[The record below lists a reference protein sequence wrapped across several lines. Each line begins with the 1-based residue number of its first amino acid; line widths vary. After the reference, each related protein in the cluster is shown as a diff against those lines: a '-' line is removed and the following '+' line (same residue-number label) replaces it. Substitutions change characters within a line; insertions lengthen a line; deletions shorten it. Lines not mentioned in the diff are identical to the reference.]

1 MTAKNL
7 HLFKPRGAARVHA
20 GMSLHAFLTRLIWLC
35 VGPLVLLAAY
45 LAIDRVRHVHD
56 ERDLET
62 TNLAKTLSAA
72 VDQDLN
78 ARIGVLTMLAA
89 SPLVDDASRWK
100 DLYQEAQGFRQSFGS
115 HVILADLSMHM
126 LFNTRVP
133 FDTVLPSLP
142 RPRGR
147 AAAPIAAETGR
158 PAVGDVFLGPIAQE
172 PLVAVAVPVLRQ
184 GKTDF
189 LLLTVFEARQF
200 QKHLDQMA
208 LPSGWSLALLDSN
221 GETIA
226 RRAPP
231 GLNPAADVDA
241 SGRFVVKSAVAPWS
255 VALEIP
261 RAIDGASLTEAATV
275 LTLVVLGA
283 TVAGVVIGTLASRRL
298 GRLVAS
304 LAQAP
309 TPGAPVP
316 WIIEIAAVRRLLDE
330 AAQRRETAEAT
341 LIVSEQRFRRLFY
354 EAPLPQ
360 ALIAKDGTVVG
371 LNARFVQV
379 FGYSLE
385 DLPTLDEWW
394 LHAYPDPTVRASVRE
409 AWNAAVAH
417 AGATAPSIEPL
428 ERRVSCKNGD
438 VRTMVVSGIGIG
450 NDFLS
455 TFFDVTERKR
465 EEEVR
470 QLLAAIVE
478 SSDDAIVSSTV
489 DGVITSWNRGAERTF
504 GFSSDETIG
513 KSVREVIR
521 PEDDEPIRVQERRIF
536 HARQGTGRTGAEEV
550 VRLHKDGHSI
560 TLSVVTGV
568 IRDASGAV
576 SALAAIMRDITI
588 AKRRD
593 VELQTLV
600 AEQATREGLMRDLT
614 ARLRTLREEEC
625 TRISREVHD
634 GLGQLLTCLKMD
646 LRWMSRR
653 LAGGAAAADLS
664 AKLAETEDL
673 VDQTVA
679 SVQRIAVELRPSV
692 LDALGLPA
700 AIRDEVRRFEA
711 RTGVATVVETNT
723 AVSPGTAVATA
734 LFRILQ
740 ELLTNTARHAQA
752 SSLIVTLADDQD
764 AWTLLVRDD
773 GVGIPAEMANSAT
786 TLGLLGMTERA
797 GAIGGAFSVQR
808 HPDGGTLAIVRI
820 PHPTA

>member
-1 MTAKNL
+1 MNL

-20 GMSLHAFLTRLIWLC
+20 GMPLHAFLTRLIWLC

-62 TNLAKTLSAA
+62 TNLAKSLSTA

-78 ARIGVLTMLAA
+78 ARIGALTMLAA

-115 HVILADLSMHM
+115 HVILADLSMRM

-147 AAAPIAAETGR
+147 AAAPFAVATGR

-172 PLVAVAVPVLRQ
+172 PLVAVAVPVLRK
-184 GKTDF
+184 GKTAF

-200 QKHLDQMA
+200 QKHLDQMP

-255 VALEIP
+255 VVLEIP
-261 RAIDGASLTEAATV
+261 RGIYGASLVEAAAV
-275 LTLVVLGA
+275 LTLVVLGT
-283 TVAGVVIGTLASRRL
+283 TVAGVVVGTLASRRL

-385 DLPTLDEWW
+385 DLPTLAEWW
-394 LHAYPDPTVRASVRE
+394 LRAYPDPTDRASVRE
-409 AWNAAVAH
+409 AWDVAVAH
-417 AGATAPSIEPL
+417 AGAAVSIEPF
-428 ERRVSCKNGD
+428 ERRISCKNGD

-465 EEEVR
+465 VEEVR

-478 SSDDAIVSSTV
+478 SSDDAIISSTV

-521 PEDDEPIRVQERRIF
+521 PEDDETIRVQERRIF
-536 HARQGTGRTGAEEV
+536 HARQGASRTGAEEV

-568 IRDASGAV
+568 IRDASGTV
-576 SALAAIMRDITI
+576 SALAAIMRDVTV

-600 AEQATREGLMRDLT
+600 AEQAARESLLRDLT

-723 AVSPGTAVATA
+723 SVSPGSAVATA

-797 GAIGGAFSVQR
+797 GAIGGAFSVKR
-808 HPDGGTLAIVRI
+808 HPDGGTVAIVRI
-820 PHPTA
+820 PHPTV

>member
-1 MTAKNL
+1 MNL

-20 GMSLHAFLTRLIWLC
+20 GMPLHAFLTRLIWLC

-62 TNLAKTLSAA
+62 TNLAKSLSTA

-78 ARIGVLTMLAA
+78 ARIGALTMLAA

-115 HVILADLSMHM
+115 HVILADLSMRM

-147 AAAPIAAETGR
+147 AAAPFAVATGR

-172 PLVAVAVPVLRQ
+172 PLVAVAVPVLRK
-184 GKTDF
+184 GKTAF
-189 LLLTVFEARQF
+189 LMLTVFEARQF
-200 QKHLDQMA
+200 QKHLDQMP

-255 VALEIP
+255 VVLEIP
-261 RAIDGASLTEAATV
+261 RGIYGASLVEAAAV
-275 LTLVVLGA
+275 LTLVVLGT
-283 TVAGVVIGTLASRRL
+283 TVAGVVVGTLASRRL

-385 DLPTLDEWW
+385 DLPTLAEWW
-394 LHAYPDPTVRASVRE
+394 LRAYPDPTDRASVRE
-409 AWNAAVAH
+409 AWDVAVAH
-417 AGATAPSIEPL
+417 AGAAVSIEPF
-428 ERRVSCKNGD
+428 ERRISCKNGD

-465 EEEVR
+465 VEEVR

-478 SSDDAIVSSTV
+478 SSDDAIISSTV

-521 PEDDEPIRVQERRIF
+521 PEDDETIRVQERRIF
-536 HARQGTGRTGAEEV
+536 HARQGASRTGAEEV

-568 IRDASGAV
+568 IRDASGTV
-576 SALAAIMRDITI
+576 SALAAIMRDVTV

-600 AEQATREGLMRDLT
+600 AEQAARESLLRDLT

-723 AVSPGTAVATA
+723 SVSPGSAVATA

-797 GAIGGAFSVQR
+797 GAIGGAFSVKR
-808 HPDGGTLAIVRI
+808 HPDGGTVAIVRI
-820 PHPTA
+820 PHPTV